1 MQTLFRYNWM
11 IRADWY
17 HWCEEVEEEELLRT
31 RTGGVGSILQTL
43 FHIVDVEWSWIRLLQ
58 GKKEFNESFENYKSL
73 GKVVDLDLAFQT
85 EVKDFVYRWK
95 DEMGDKLFYDT
106 MPDGRIVTDTWGE
119 IMRHVI
125 THEIHHAGQLSIW
138 AREVGKKPVS
148 ANLIG
153 RGLISTK

>member
-11 IRADWY
+11 VRADWY
-17 HWCEEVEEEELLRT
+17 HWCEEVEEEELLRP

-58 GKKEFNESFENYKSL
+58 GKKEFNESFENYASL
-73 GKVVDLDLAFQT
+73 GKVVELDLAFQT
-85 EVKDFVYRWK
+85 DVKDFVYSWK
-95 DEMGDKLFYDT
+95 DEMEDKLFYDT

-125 THEIHHAGQLSIW
+125 AHEIHHAGQLSIW
-138 AREVGKKPVS
+138 AREAGKRPVS

-153 RGLISTK
+153 RGLLSTE